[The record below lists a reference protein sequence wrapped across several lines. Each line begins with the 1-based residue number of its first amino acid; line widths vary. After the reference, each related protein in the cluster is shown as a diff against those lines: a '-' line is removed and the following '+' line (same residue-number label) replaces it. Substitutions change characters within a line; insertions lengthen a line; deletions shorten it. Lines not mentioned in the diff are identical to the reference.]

1 MPGPSLRT
9 GCGPW
14 TPKGW
19 PTPPART
26 VGGQAQRIAIAR
38 ALATEPDILLL
49 DEPMA
54 ALDVA
59 VAPSV
64 RRLLRDILH
73 TDHRTAVIVTHDL
86 LDALAIANR

>member
-1 MPGPSLRT
+1 
-9 GCGPW
+9 
-14 TPKGW
+14 
-19 PTPPART
+19 
-26 VGGQAQRIAIAR
+26 
-38 ALATEPDILLL
+38 
-49 DEPMA
+49 MA

-86 LDALAIANR
+86 LDALAIANRVIVVEQGRIVEAGPVRDVLTSPRSVFAARMAG